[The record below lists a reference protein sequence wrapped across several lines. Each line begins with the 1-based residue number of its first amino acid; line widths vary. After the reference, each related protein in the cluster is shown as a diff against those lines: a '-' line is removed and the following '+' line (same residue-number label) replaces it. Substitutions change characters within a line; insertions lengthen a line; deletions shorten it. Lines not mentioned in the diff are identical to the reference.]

1 MQKINFLAAAPTHP
15 ATGYGKMVAG
25 TLAGLCE
32 IGVEVNVLER
42 QPEFDVAHCA
52 HPSWQ
57 NETDLAP
64 ITLVIGS
71 PLGWENQG
79 WGDVYLYTMSESDRV
94 SGEWAEAI
102 NEKCAGVLVTCPELV
117 EIYRRSG
124 VRVPVWDVGMGV
136 VSPDAQSIRLGGE
149 EKPHEWDSENAPAA
163 SESASFMRLFPET
176 SATGFEPVAHRW
188 LSSPKTCDKPLR
200 RRGDFV
206 YMTYSYG
213 DLRKGAHLVV
223 QAFKMLFG
231 NRANPGV
238 QLWIKARD
246 AEDTWLAGC
255 VDRRIHV
262 FDGEISDDEWAYL
275 LRKADCFVFPSFGEG
290 FGLPPREATLMGTP
304 AIATGWLGLSDIHQ
318 WGLPVRVKRLTP
330 AYFDDWGANGR
341 GARWAEPDVVHL
353 SSQMRWVMANPAA
366 AQAIAA
372 RGREYLLRYFSWGRT
387 AERICRVIPH

>member
-1 MQKINFLAAAPTHP
+1 MSLPKINLMAAAPTHP
-15 ATGYGKMVAG
+15 ATGYGKVVAG
-25 TLAGLCE
+25 TLAGFGE
-32 IGVEVNVLER
+32 IGVEVNVLEY
-42 QPEFDVAHCA
+42 QPEFTACGVPAWSDQ
-52 HPSWQ
+52 P
-57 NETDLAP
+57 DLAP

-71 PLGWENQG
+71 PLGWENVG
-79 WGDVYLYTMSESDRV
+79 WGATYLYTMSESDRV
-94 SGEWAEAI
+94 STEWVAAI

-117 EIYRRSG
+117 QIYRESG

-136 VSPDAQSIRLGGE
+136 NSPHPQPLSNDPTPYTGRGFNATYSTPPRQMERGAGGE
-149 EKPHEWDSENAPAA
+149 VNGH
-163 SESASFMRLFPET
+163 
-176 SATGFEPVAHRW
+176 W
-188 LSSPKTCDKPLR
+188 LPSPKSCDKPLT

-206 YMTYSYG
+206 YLTYSYG
-213 DLRKGAHLVV
+213 DLRKGAHLVI

-262 FDGEISDDEWAYL
+262 FDGEISEDEWAYL

-304 AIATGWLGLSDIHQ
+304 TIATGWLGLSDIHQ
-318 WGLPVRVKRLTP
+318 WGLSVRVKRLTP
-330 AYFDDWGANGR
+330 AYFDEWGANGR

-353 SSQMRWVMANPAA
+353 ASQMRWVMSNPAP
-366 AQAIAA
+366 AQAIAG
-372 RGREYLLRYFSWGRT
+372 RGRDYLSRYFSWART

>member
-1 MQKINFLAAAPTHP
+1 MPLQKINLMAAAPTHP
-15 ATGYGKMVAG
+15 ATGYGKVVAG
-25 TLAGLCE
+25 TLTGFGE
-32 IGVEVNVLER
+32 IGVEVNVLDY
-42 QPEFDVAHCA
+42 QVDFMA
-52 HPSWQ
+52 
-57 NETDLAP
+57 TDHRRGGFANPPLPHRSADFSEKDEPTLAP

-71 PLGWENQG
+71 PLGWENAG
-79 WGDVYLYTMSESDRV
+79 WGATYLYTMSETDKV
-94 SGEWAEAI
+94 SAEWVAAI

-117 EIYRRSG
+117 QIYRESG

-136 VSPDAQSIRLGGE
+136 NPPHPQSSDTASLSPSPLSGE
-149 EKPHEWDSENAPAA
+149 
-163 SESASFMRLFPET
+163 
-176 SATGFEPVAHRW
+176 GFGVRMYSHW
-188 LSSPKTCDKPLR
+188 LPSPKTCDKPLT
-200 RRGDFV
+200 RRGDFI
-206 YMTYSYG
+206 YLTYSYG
-213 DLRKGAHLVV
+213 DLRKGAHLVI

-262 FDGEISDDEWAYL
+262 FDGEISEDEWAYL

-330 AYFDDWGANGR
+330 AYFDEWGANGR

-353 SSQMRWVMANPAA
+353 ASQMRWVMSNPAA
-366 AQAIAA
+366 AQAIAG
-372 RGREYLLRYFSWGRT
+372 RGRDYLSRYFSWART